1 MLKERIVQTWAHR
14 GVMDFYISFE
24 FECEG
29 KYHEYGT
36 FFCHQG
42 LEKICKACIIAEKAA
57 QWENL
62 QEQQALQ
69 KVNKIAKELSHNFKR
84 LITDCIPGTI
94 QKHHDEKMVQI
105 LEAAYIE
112 ARYPTPQPIHKKY
125 PIAGFP
131 GAYSYPLAESEPK
144 EYARKTALIV
154 LNKIESDFSVTIPTN
169 KTSSMIADE
178 DWKRFQRVFFKLDP

>member
-1 MLKERIVQTWAHR
+1 MLKERIVQTWAGR

-42 LEKICKACIIAEKAA
+42 LEKICKAYIIAEKAA

-62 QEQQALQ
+62 QEQQAFQ
-69 KVNKIAKELSHNFKR
+69 EVNKIAKELSHNLER
-84 LITDCIPGTI
+84 LITDCIHGTI
-94 QKHHDEKMVQI
+94 HKHDEEMVKV

-112 ARYPTPQPIHKKY
+112 ARYPTPQPIHRNY

-131 GAYSYPLAESEPK
+131 RAYSYPLAESEPK
-144 EYARKTALIV
+144 EYASKTALRV

-169 KTSSMIADE
+169 KTSSRIIDE